1 MTVQGPSA
9 VVLRAH
15 RTDLAQPPSSVLEVV
30 TLPRREPAAGQVRV
44 RNLFQQVIA
53 ASGDLMFATS
63 QIPVPAFRA
72 GEPIYGPAIGR
83 VVESRADDLP
93 VGTVV
98 LHMSGWREESI
109 LGPGEAFPVPDSVFP
124 GPEYVLNQ
132 GVPAY
137 HGIVDIA
144 AVGEGDVVL
153 VSGAAGGVGSMAA
166 QIAKACGAASVIG
179 IAGGPEK
186 TRYLVAELGLDAA
199 IDYRSDDLDDRLTEL
214 APGGITVFFDTI
226 GGSQFE
232 AALRHAA
239 PGARFAL
246 CGTLAGQIG
255 GGDGGHPRLDLMTAI
270 AREVQIRPFS
280 TRHTPEQIE
289 AWNTHYAKWHA
300 EGRIRF
306 ARTLLDGPLQRA
318 VTAQDELLAGVHRGN
333 VIVRLAGSADRT
345 SGHQ

>member
-1 MTVQGPSA
+1 MTVKGPSA

-30 TLPRREPAAGQVRV
+30 TLPPQEPAAGQVRV

-53 ASGDLMFATS
+53 AGGDLMFAAS
-63 QIPVPAFRA
+63 QIPVPVFRV
-72 GEPIYGPAIGR
+72 GEPIHGPAIGR
-83 VVESRADDLP
+83 VVESRAEDLP

-109 LGPGEAFPVPDSVFP
+109 LGPGEAFPVPDAVFP
-124 GPEYVLNQ
+124 GPEYLLNQ

-137 HGIVDIA
+137 YGMVDVA

-166 QIAKACGAASVIG
+166 QIAKARGAASVIG
-179 IAGGPEK
+179 IAGGLEK
-186 TRYLVAELGLDAA
+186 ARYLVDELGLDAA
-199 IDYRSDDLDDRLTEL
+199 IDHRGDDLDDRLTEL

-246 CGTLAGQIG
+246 CGTLAGQIA

-289 AWNTHYAKWHA
+289 AWNTHYATWYA

-306 ARTLLDGPLQRA
+306 ARTLLDGTLQRA
-318 VTAQDELLAGVHRGN
+318 VAAQDELLAGVHRGN
-333 VIVRLAGSADRT
+333 VIVRLAGPAGGG

>member
-1 MTVQGPSA
+1 VAVQQSSA

-15 RTDLAQPPSSVLEVV
+15 RTDLAQPPSSLLEVV
-30 TLPRREPAAGQVRV
+30 VLSQQEPAAGQVRV

-53 ASGDLMFATS
+53 ANGDLMFATS
-63 QIPVPAFRA
+63 PIPVPAFRV
-72 GEPIYGPAIGR
+72 GEPIYGPAVGR
-83 VVESRADDLP
+83 VVESHADDLP

-109 LGPGEAFPVPDSVFP
+109 LARGEAFPVPEGVFP
-124 GPEYVLNQ
+124 GPEYLLNQ

-144 AVGEGDVVL
+144 EVGAGDVVL

-166 QIAKACGAASVIG
+166 QIAKARGAASVIG

-186 TRYLVAELGLDAA
+186 TRYLVDELGLDAA
-199 IDYRSDDLDDRLTEL
+199 VDYRNEDLDDRLTAL
-214 APGGITVFFDTI
+214 APDGITVFFDTV

-239 PGARFAL
+239 FGARFAL
-246 CGTLAGQIG
+246 CGVLAGQVG
-255 GGDGGHPRLDLMTAI
+255 GGDGGRPRLDIMTALV
-270 AREVQIRPFS
+270 REVQIRPFT
-280 TRHTPEQIE
+280 TRHTPDQIQ
-289 AWNTHYAKWHA
+289 AWGTHYAQWYA

-306 ARTLLDGPLQRA
+306 AHTLIEGTLQRA
-318 VTAQDELLAGVHRGN
+318 IAAQDELLTGVHRGN
-333 VIVRLAGSADRT
+333 VIVKLAT
-345 SGHQ
+345 S

>member
-1 MTVQGPSA
+1 MTVEGPSA

-30 TLPRREPAAGQVRV
+30 ALPPQEPAAGQVRV

-63 QIPVPAFRA
+63 RIPVPVFRV
-72 GEPIYGPAIGR
+72 GEPISGPAVGS
-83 VVESRADDLP
+83 VVESRAADLP

-98 LHMSGWREESI
+98 LHASGWREESI
-109 LGPGEAFPVPDSVFP
+109 LGPGEAFPVPDGVFP
-124 GPEYVLNQ
+124 GPEYLLNQ

-137 HGIVDIA
+137 YGMVDVA
-144 AVGEGDVVL
+144 GVGEGDVVL

-166 QIAKACGAASVIG
+166 QIAKARGAASVIG

-186 TRYLVAELGLDAA
+186 CRYLVDELGLDAA
-199 IDYRSDDLDDRLTEL
+199 VDHRGDDLDDRLSEL
-214 APGGITVFFDTI
+214 APGGITAFFDTI

-280 TRHTPEQIE
+280 TRHTPEQVE
-289 AWNTHYAKWHA
+289 AWNTHYAKWYA
-300 EGRIRF
+300 DGRVRF
-306 ARTLLDGPLQRA
+306 ARTLLDGTLQRA
-318 VTAQDELLAGVHRGN
+318 VTAQDELLAGVHRGT
-333 VIVRLAGSADRT
+333 VIVQLTGSAGRS
-345 SGHQ
+345 SGRE

>member
-1 MTVQGPSA
+1 MTVHGPSA

-15 RTDLAQPPSSVLEVV
+15 RRDPDQPPSEVLEVV
-30 TLPRREPAAGQVRV
+30 TLPPREPAAGQVRV

-53 ASGDLMFATS
+53 ASADLMFATS
-63 QIPVPAFRA
+63 QIPVPVFRV
-72 GEPIYGPAIGR
+72 GEPISGPAIGK
-83 VVESRADDLP
+83 VVESRDEDLP

-98 LHMSGWREESI
+98 LHMSGWREESV
-109 LGPGEAFPVPDSVFP
+109 LGPGEAIPVPDGVFP
-124 GPEYVLNQ
+124 GPEYLLNQ

-166 QIAKACGAASVIG
+166 QIAKARGAARVIG

-186 TRYLVAELGLDAA
+186 ARYLVEELGLDAA
-199 IDYRSDDLDDRLTEL
+199 IDHRGDDLDERLTEL
-214 APGGITVFFDTI
+214 APDGISVFFDTI
-226 GGSQFE
+226 GGAQFE

-239 PGARFAL
+239 FGARFAL
-246 CGTLAGQIG
+246 CGALAGQVG
-255 GGDGGHPRLDLMTAI
+255 GGDGGHPRFDLMTAI
-270 AREVQIRPFS
+270 AHEVQIRPFS
-280 TRHTPEQIE
+280 TRHTADQVE
-289 AWNTHYAKWHA
+289 AWNTSYARWFA

-306 ARTLLDGPLQRA
+306 ARTLLDGGLHRV

-333 VIVRLAGSADRT
+333 VVVRLAE
-345 SGHQ
+345 